1 MWFFYKLHTLFF
13 YYRQQ
18 MSVYRH
24 FLTRHVMQIK
34 VLTGKSEKGGDV
46 QDDDSMNSLRNA
58 KIQI

>member
-13 YYRQQ
+13 YY
-18 MSVYRH
+18 
-24 FLTRHVMQIK
+24 RHVMQIK